1 MTLLII
7 ADDLSGAADCAIAF
21 ASNGVH
27 TVVSL
32 DPAHSTGDAQVV
44 AIDTDTR
51 RLTPHEA
58 GARATVACQAYLKG
72 GQRLYKKIDSTLRG
86 NWAAEV
92 AALQGLVGLAIVAP
106 AFPATGRTTVNGQ
119 VLVNGQRLEN
129 TDTWQLEHAGRS
141 ADLSVMLADAGL
153 HSTRLSLATL
163 RSDPAA
169 LAEHIAEIARG
180 ETQALIVD
188 AQTGEDLRR
197 LAQVTVGMSNELF
210 WVGSGGLAR
219 EIALLPEL
227 LATVGPR
234 STPARTQRA
243 PILVLV
249 GSLSAVSERQ
259 CVMLQARAGLH
270 TLTVMPQVLRD
281 GTQHADWHLWQQRI
295 GQYLEHGEDLLLR
308 IGQDAAFDPAEGAVL
323 STALAELVR
332 PHFHRVGGLIAT
344 GGETARAMLSAVGIG
359 SLKLECEIEAGVAF
373 GTPVASREGHYPG
386 VITKAGA
393 FGTDH
398 ALYAS
403 WLYLSDAAEPSP
415 RTEGSVSFS
424 ASQGEQ
430 S

>member
-21 ASNGVH
+21 ASNGLH

-32 DPAHSTGDAQVV
+32 DPAHDIGNAHVV

-51 RLTPHEA
+51 RLSPEQA
-58 GARATVACQAYLKG
+58 AARAVAVCQAHLNG

-92 AALQGLVGLAIVAP
+92 AALQGVAGLAIVAP
-106 AFPATGRTTVNGQ
+106 AFPATGRTTLNGQ
-119 VLVNGQRLEN
+119 VLVNGQPLES
-129 TDTWQLEHAGRS
+129 TDTWTLEHADRC

-153 HSTRLSLATL
+153 HSTKLSLSAL

-169 LAEHIAEIARG
+169 LARHIAEIARG
-180 ETQALIVD
+180 DTQALIVD
-188 AQTGEDLRR
+188 AQTTEDLRR
-197 LAQVTVGMSNELF
+197 LAQVTVGMSDEVF

-227 LATVGPR
+227 LSSVSPGTAL
-234 STPARTQRA
+234 ARNRQA

-259 CVMLQARAGLH
+259 CALLQDRTGLH
-270 TLTVMPQVLRD
+270 TLTVAPQVLRS
-281 GTQHADWHLWQQRI
+281 GARHGEWSQWQQRI
-295 GQYLEHGEDLLLR
+295 GQCLEQGNDLLLR
-308 IGQDAAFDPAEGAVL
+308 IGRDEAFDPAEGALL

-332 PHFHRVGGLIAT
+332 PHFHQVGGLIAT
-344 GGETARAMLSAVGIG
+344 GGETARAMLGAVGIG

-373 GTPVASREGHYPG
+373 GTPVASHEGHYPG

-403 WLYLSDAAEPSP
+403 WLYLSDAAEPSAYA
-415 RTEGSVSFS
+415 EGAVPFP
-424 ASQGEQ
+424 AQQGE
-430 S
+430 